1 MPNSVAE
8 GYRVVLFL
16 RSRNFSVADLADWPR
31 AVKSSNGYLLRL
43 AGKKYFVHPSSRPDY
58 LSLETNDTET
68 QRSSIIDIRGYAR
81 GRKKPLEH
89 ATLDTRKA
97 FTLMQSLE
105 DDGLI
110 PQGKLHVFLG
120 DTAPYR
126 KRKIRTKIVF
136 NMRNVAE
143 VRTLCA
149 RQEDWTVR
157 GITVSLV
164 DGHKRH
170 YGLAFFDRSPTAKV
184 GKIRP
189 TNDELHAILAE
200 RLVKLLP

>member
-1 MPNSVAE
+1 M
-8 GYRVVLFL
+8 
-16 RSRNFSVADLADWPR
+16 
-31 AVKSSNGYLLRL
+31 RL
-43 AGKKYFVHPSSRPDY
+43 AGKKYFVHPSSRSDY

-68 QRSSIIDIRGYAR
+68 QRSAVIDIRGYAR
-81 GRKKPLEH
+81 GKQKPLDH

-110 PQGKLHVFLG
+110 PQGKLHAFLG

-136 NMRNVAE
+136 NNRDVAE
-143 VRTLCA
+143 VKTLCA
-149 RQEDWTVR
+149 QQADWIVR

-164 DGHKRH
+164 RGHRRH

-184 GKIRP
+184 GKIGP
-189 TNDELHAILAE
+189 VNDELHAELAE